1 MKILS
6 NKKGFTLLEL
16 IIVIVVMGIIMGG
29 VVSAFA
35 FGLNVY
41 TDENSSVDRQ
51 ENLRL
56 VAVTFEKDF
65 RKSTTQSVTVS
76 GSCATIGTSI
86 TYCLEGTN
94 VKRNGVVIAKHVDQM
109 SITSSGTYF
118 DLNLSS
124 TPDDRNIDVDIS
136 TRIYLR

>member
-1 MKILS
+1 MKTL
-6 NKKGFTLLEL
+6 NNRKGFTLLEL
-16 IIVIVVMGIIMGG
+16 IIVIVIMGIIMGG
-29 VVSAFA
+29 VVTAFV

-56 VAVTFEKDF
+56 VAVSFEKDL
-65 RKSTTQSVTVS
+65 RKSATQSVTVS
-76 GSCATIGTSI
+76 GTCSTIGTTI
-86 TYCLEGTN
+86 TYCLVGTN
-94 VKRNGVVIAKHVDQM
+94 VQRNGVVIAKNVDQM
-109 SITSSGTYF
+109 TINNSGTYL
-118 DLNLSS
+118 DLTLSS